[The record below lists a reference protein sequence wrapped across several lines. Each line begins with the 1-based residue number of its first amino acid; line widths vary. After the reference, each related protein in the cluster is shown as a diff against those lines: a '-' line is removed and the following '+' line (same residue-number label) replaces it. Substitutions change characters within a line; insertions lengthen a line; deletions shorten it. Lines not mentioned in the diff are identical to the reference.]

1 VLVVGGTSWSR
12 DGVNPKSLRMIEA
25 SVNIGRGEQSVKC
38 VVPLPLEALDSSFY
52 SLKEGIQE
60 YQGCRNVERR

>member
-1 VLVVGGTSWSR
+1 
-12 DGVNPKSLRMIEA
+12 VNPKSLRMIEA